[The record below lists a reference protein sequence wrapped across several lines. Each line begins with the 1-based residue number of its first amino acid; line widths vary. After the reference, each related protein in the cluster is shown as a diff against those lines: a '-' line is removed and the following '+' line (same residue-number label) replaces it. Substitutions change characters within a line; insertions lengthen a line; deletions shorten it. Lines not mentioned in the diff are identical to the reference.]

1 MGWLSREDDNIE
13 SKLDAIIRR
22 LAENEEK
29 LDTLLLDVET
39 IEATEE
45 YQLRKLDTI
54 LAILAPPTPN
64 GFTVT
69 ETSQIQGVT
78 QMATLQVDFQLLE
91 NGTAKLT
98 AATVPVGSVL
108 PAGVIPTW
116 TSSDP
121 VSLPV
126 VQDLV
131 NDPTGMTAIAT
142 GKAVVVGVI
151 PTISAILPTGTI
163 SGQGNPI
170 DVSIGGPTGFTVTEQ

>member
-1 MGWLSREDDNIE
+1 MGWLSREDSE
-13 SKLDAIIRR
+13 
-22 LAENEEK
+22 
-29 LDTLLLDVET
+29 VE
-39 IEATEE
+39 
-45 YQLRKLDTI
+45 RKLDDIEDKLDDINGKIYLLSRDIAHMGGQLVDI
-54 LAILAPPTPN
+54 LNILSAPPPT
-64 GFTVT
+64 GFVVT
-69 ETSQIQGVT
+69 ETSTSQIQGVT
-78 QMATLQVDFQLLE
+78 QMATMQVDFQLLE

-116 TSSDP
+116 ASSDP

-126 VQDLV
+126 EQDLV

-151 PTISAILPTGTI
+151 PSISAILPTGTI